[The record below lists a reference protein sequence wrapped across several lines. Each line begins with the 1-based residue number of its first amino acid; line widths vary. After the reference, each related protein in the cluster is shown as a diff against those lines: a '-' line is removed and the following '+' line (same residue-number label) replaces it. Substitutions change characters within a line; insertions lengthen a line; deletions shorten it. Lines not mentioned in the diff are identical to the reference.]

1 MDLAGGKV
9 IHRIVREMP
18 EEEKES
24 LLPNIVKS
32 FLLAPIFSAKQFW
45 GFIGFDDF
53 NKEKEWLPSEKQ
65 ILAAAANT
73 IGSAYFRK
81 NNLDE
86 LIKAKERAEQSD
98 RLKTSFLANMSHEI
112 RTPMNGII
120 GFTELLKEPK
130 LTGEEQQEYIQIIER
145 SGERLL
151 NIINDIIKISK
162 LESGL
167 VQPVITEVYVNELL
181 DYMYRFFLPQTEE
194 KNLALKIVNPLQD
207 ENPLINSDKEKLYAI
222 LTNLTRN
229 AIKFTDKGFIEI
241 GYSRNDDEHLFYVKD
256 SGIGMTRDQI
266 EIVFERFRQ
275 GSETIARDYEGSG
288 LGLSISKAYVEMLGG
303 RIWVESQIDTGSVFY
318 FTVKG

>member
-1 MDLAGGKV
+1 
-9 IHRIVREMP
+9 
-18 EEEKES
+18 
-24 LLPNIVKS
+24 
-32 FLLAPIFSAKQFW
+32 
-45 GFIGFDDF
+45 
-53 NKEKEWLPSEKQ
+53 
-65 ILAAAANT
+65 
-73 IGSAYFRK
+73 
-81 NNLDE
+81 
-86 LIKAKERAEQSD
+86 
-98 RLKTSFLANMSHEI
+98 
-112 RTPMNGII
+112 MNGII

-167 VQPVITEVYVNELL
+167 VQPVITEVCVNELL
-181 DYMYRFFLPQTEE
+181 DYMYRFFLPQTDE
-194 KNLALKIVNPLQD
+194 KNLELKIVNPLKD
-207 ENPLINSDKEKLYAI
+207 ESPLMNSDKEKLYAI

-241 GYSRNDDEHLFYVKD
+241 GYTRDDNVYTFYVKD
-256 SGIGMTRDQI
+256 SGIGMTPDQT

-303 RIWVESQIDTGSVFY
+303 KIWVESRIDEGSVFY